1 MIYYYLFVMFI
12 FGLCMGSFFLV
23 VGTRLSE
30 EKSIIKPNSHCTH
43 CKKILKSRDLIPVF
57 SYLLNRGKC
66 RYCHTKIGAI
76 YPIVEIMT
84 GILFV
89 ITYIFFPAYSLNL
102 MIGLILASL
111 VIIISVSDFK
121 YLIIPDEVLIVSAT
135 LIVIFRLIFS
145 GFNSTLPYMLS
156 GILAFVIML
165 LIKLIG
171 DRVFKQES
179 MGGADIKLLGVVG
192 LALGL
197 LPSLF
202 VIFLGSFFAL
212 PIAIIILVKRKEHIL
227 PYGPFLAI
235 ATWILWLYMPQFGRL
250 VDYLFMI

>member
-43 CKKILKSRDLIPVF
+43 CKKILKPKDLIPIF

-76 YPIVEIMT
+76 YPMVEIMT
-84 GILFV
+84 GVLFV
-89 ITYIFFPAYSLNL
+89 FTYVIFPAYGLNL
-102 MIGLILASL
+102 IIGLILASL
-111 VIIISVSDFK
+111 VIIISISDFK
-121 YLIIPDEVLIVSAT
+121 YLIIPDEVLITAAI
-135 LIVIFRLIFS
+135 LIIIIRIIFS
-145 GFNSTLPYMLS
+145 GLVATLPYMLA
-156 GILAFVIML
+156 GILAFLTML
-165 LIKLIG
+165 TIKFLG
-171 DRVFKQES
+171 DFFFKQES

-212 PIAIIILVKRKEHIL
+212 PIAIIILIKRKEHIL

-235 ATWILWLYMPQFGRL
+235 ATWILWLYMPQFERL

>member
-76 YPIVEIMT
+76 YPIVEVMT
-84 GILFV
+84 GVLFV
-89 ITYIFFPAYSLNL
+89 ITYIFFQTYSLNL

-121 YLIIPDEVLIVSAT
+121 YLIIPDEVLIASAT
-135 LIVIFRLIFS
+135 LIVIFRLIFT

-235 ATWILWLYMPQFGRL
+235 ATWILWLYMPQFERL
-250 VDYLFMI
+250 VNYLFMI

>member
-43 CKKILKSRDLIPVF
+43 CKKILKPKDLIPIF

-76 YPIVEIMT
+76 YPMVEIMT
-84 GILFV
+84 GIIFV
-89 ITYIFFPAYSLNL
+89 ITYIFFPTYSLNL
-102 MIGLILASL
+102 MIGIILASL
-111 VIIISVSDFK
+111 VIVISVSDFK

-135 LIVIFRLIFS
+135 LIVIFRLIFT
-145 GFNSTLPYMLS
+145 GLNSTLPYLLS

-179 MGGADIKLLGVVG
+179 MGGADIKLLGVIG

-235 ATWILWLYMPQFGRL
+235 ATWILWLYMPQFERL